1 MRTAVVAL
9 MLVAG
14 GSGPALGQNPAQTGP
29 WAEKLFKGNLSH
41 DFGTVPR
48 GSQLTYR
55 FPLTNIYAVNL
66 QIVNIRSSCGC
77 VTVTPSTRLVKS
89 KQTANIDILM
99 DTRKFTGAK
108 TISIYVTVG
117 PDYTST
123 ATLRVSAFSRGDVV
137 LNPGE
142 VNFGMVPKGQSVNQ
156 LVDVEYAGA
165 FPWQI
170 IEVVKHNSP
179 LDVELS
185 ELYRRP
191 GRVGY
196 RLVVT
201 LKPSAPAGP
210 FRRELQLKT
219 NDKVSPILPVL
230 VEATIQP
237 TLTVAP
243 SLVAMDSI
251 RVNETKVQRIV
262 VRGSRPFRILG
273 IEGTGDGVTAEHP
286 KNAATVHFVTI
297 KCAPTQP
304 GNLSKQL
311 VIKTNLEDETTT
323 TFTIEA
329 NVTE

>member
-9 MLVAG
+9 MLIAG
-14 GSGPALGQNPAQTGP
+14 GSGTALAQNTAQTGP

-55 FPLTNIYAVNL
+55 FPLTNIYAVDL
-66 QIVNIRSSCGC
+66 QLSNIRSSCGC
-77 VTVTPSTRLVKS
+77 VTVTPTTRLVKS
-89 KQTANIDILM
+89 KQTAYIEVLM

-117 PDYTST
+117 PEYTST
-123 ATLRVSAFSRGDVV
+123 ATLKVSAFSRGDVV

-170 IEVVKHNSP
+170 IEVIKHNAP
-179 LDVELS
+179 LEVELS

-196 RLVVT
+196 RLIVT
-201 LKPSAPAGP
+201 LKPTAPAG
-210 FRRELQLKT
+210 FLRRELQLKT
-219 NDKVSPILPVL
+219 NDKVSPVLPVL
-230 VEATIQP
+230 VEATIQAS
-237 TLTVAP
+237 LTVAP

-251 RVNETKVQRIV
+251 RVNDTKIQRIV

-273 IEGTGDGVTAEHP
+273 IEGTGGGVTAAYP
-286 KNAATVHFVTI
+286 KTAATVHFVTI
-297 KCAPTQP
+297 KCQTTQA
-304 GNLSKQL
+304 GTLSKKL
-311 VIKTNLEDETTT
+311 VIKTNLEDEPTT